1 MNVKETLSVLKFAD
15 KITIIHG
22 DHAIEFSKSDEL
34 AVNAFAKY
42 IVESVSEIDGER
54 KHYMIDLAMRP
65 VVDERM

>member
-15 KITIIHG
+15 KITLLHG
-22 DHAIEFSKSDEL
+22 DHSIEFSSRDEL
-34 AVNAFAKY
+34 AVNAFGKY

-65 VVDERM
+65 VIEER